1 MHPAA
6 YSAAAP
12 PLCRARAGCHA
23 GDSILSCAAQ
33 EPNLEQLSRI
43 QGLLGCSDMQALD
56 FLSYLLALALVPKPS
71 VPAFTYISGQQETP
85 EPGGAASPGDQ
96 QKALLPDGATN
107 GTAPAADGIGMSSAS
122 SAGAACGG
130 AAPAR
135 PARVAS
141 EAPTGGAA
149 PTNSSSGGKRRRV
162 VSAGGKHAGHGKVH
176 VWQRSLALLEQ
187 SLAAAAHRAAG
198 KNGASNSFLDVE

>member
-12 PLCRARAGCHA
+12 PQCRARGGCHA
-23 GDSILSCAAQ
+23 ADSILSCAAQ

-56 FLSYLLALALVPKPS
+56 FLSYLLALALVPKPRA
-71 VPAFTYISGQQETP
+71 PALAYISGEQETP
-85 EPGGAASPGDQ
+85 EPGSAATPGDQ
-96 QKALLPDGATN
+96 QKALLPNGAAN
-107 GTAPAADGIGMSSAS
+107 GTAPAADGIGMSPAS
-122 SAGAACGG
+122 SAAAARGG
-130 AAPAR
+130 TAPAR
-135 PARVAS
+135 PAPTAS

-162 VSAGGKHAGHGKVH
+162 LSAGGKHAGHGKVH

-187 SLAAAAHRAAG
+187 SLAAAAHRAVG
-198 KNGASNSFLDVE
+198 KNGASDSFLDVE